1 MLAAADL
8 LGCTSLY
15 EVAPKP
21 PSPFLPV
28 LAWLLCWPADFLAK
42 RSTSQAE
49 AACTG
54 TKMTGPNMGT
64 VISNIWGARNAL
76 MVNSLSLQHH
86 QHLISTPH
94 LPRQHQRLIYIYIYI
109 YVCTIAQ
116 ECISNLM
123 PIQTPCSKVSI
134 ECFSRM
140 FCSGFSR

>member
-1 MLAAADL
+1 MLVGCEYACWSKIGGDAGIVGAPAPPMLAAADL
-8 LGCTSLY
+8 LGCTLLY
-15 EVAPKP
+15 EVAPR
-21 PSPFLPV
+21 SLIPFLPV

-54 TKMTGPNMGT
+54 TKMTGPTMGT

-94 LPRQHQRLIYIYIYI
+94 LQRQHQRLIY
-109 YVCTIAQ
+109 T
-116 ECISNLM
+116 
-123 PIQTPCSKVSI
+123 
-134 ECFSRM
+134 
-140 FCSGFSR
+140 